1 MQLYIFVLQLT
12 AAVMLLLYSTRMVRT
27 GVERAM
33 GSSLRN
39 IFMRSRSGVTL
50 NVFAGVMGAVLL
62 QSSTAVALLVSGFA
76 ATGVMGVTGSLA
88 VVLGADFG
96 TAIVVQFLSL
106 NLTGLIPIFLAI
118 GGILF
123 LKFEKRTIKQ
133 IGRVLIGIAFILLSL
148 KMIGEATTPMRESL
162 FLPAIVQY
170 LGEDAF
176 TAFVSGALLTFIF
189 HSSVAAIL
197 LFATFCAL
205 GVLPVAAGISL
216 VLGANV
222 GGGLIAVWLTRNSH
236 IKARRITISNLIV
249 RATGAIA
256 ILIALQFYSLPYE
269 LLGINA
275 ERQLVNFHFIF
286 NAGLVLVFLPLIVPL
301 AKLSKRLIA
310 EGKPPTIGYKLASAL
325 NRDALDN
332 PNLALASVTRELLR
346 MSEQIEAMFAP
357 VMDFFVVLNPPEVE
371 RIRKMDDDINLLHT
385 DIKLFIAELNQR
397 ELTAEQAQRGME
409 LINIT
414 ISLERVGDLISR
426 DILKVTSSVHEK
438 GLSFSQEG
446 WNELTSLHN
455 RVATNIQ
462 LALNVLIS
470 DDLESARQLIR
481 EKEIVRDLEQQSHD
495 RHLNRLSSGAR
506 ESIATSDIHLETIR
520 ILKEINSR
528 FVTFAYPVL
537 ANVGELL
544 DSRLVEG
551 ETATKTGS
559 L

>member
-1 MQLYIFVLQLT
+1 
-12 AAVMLLLYSTRMVRT
+12 
-27 GVERAM
+27 M
-33 GSSLRN
+33 GSSLKN
-39 IFMRSRSGVTL
+39 IFMRSRRGVIL
-50 NVFAGVMGAVLL
+50 NVFAGVSGAVLL

-106 NLTGLIPIFLAI
+106 NLTALIPVFLAI

-123 LKFEKRTIKQ
+123 LKFEKRTVKQ
-133 IGRVLIGIAFILLSL
+133 IGRILIGIAFILLSL
-148 KMIGEATTPMRESL
+148 KMIGEATTPMRESA
-162 FLPAIVQY
+162 FLPAVVQY

-176 TAFVSGALLTFIF
+176 TAFLGGALLTFIF

-236 IKARRITISNLIV
+236 IKARRITIGNLIV
-249 RATGAIA
+249 RATGAI
-256 ILIALQFYSLPYE
+256 IVLIALQFYSLPYDV
-269 LLGINA
+269 LGVNA

-286 NAGLVLVFLPLIVPL
+286 NAGLVLAFLPLIVPL
-301 AKLSKRLIA
+301 AKLSKQLIGENGPVA
-310 EGKPPTIGYKLASAL
+310 TDFKPASAL
-325 NRDALDN
+325 KRDTLDN
-332 PNLALASVTRELLR
+332 PSLALACATRELLR
-346 MSEQIEAMFAP
+346 MSEQIEVMFAP
-357 VMDFFVVLNPPEVE
+357 VMDFFVVRNPAEAE
-371 RIRKMDDDINLLHT
+371 RIRKMDEEINLHHT

-414 ISLERVGDLISR
+414 ISLEHVGDLISR
-426 DILKVTSSVHEK
+426 DMLKVASSIHDKE
-438 GLSFSQEG
+438 LSFSEEG

-455 RVATNIQ
+455 RVSTNIQ

-481 EKEIVRDLEQQSHD
+481 EKEIVRNLEKQSHD
-495 RHLNRLSSGAR
+495 KHLNRLSSGAR
-506 ESIATSDIHLETIR
+506 DSITTSDIHLETIR

-537 ANVGELL
+537 ANCGELL
-544 DSRLVEG
+544 DSRLAEG
-551 ETATKTGS
+551 ETAPQRGV